1 MDYYQVLG
9 VDKTSSQDEI
19 KRAYRKLAGKHHPDR
34 GGDAEE
40 FKRVQEAYETLGDP
54 ERRAAY
60 DNPQPQGFSFRTHFG
75 EGNPF
80 GDIFGDIFGGNFQQG
95 FRQPQT
101 KNNDALV
108 DIAID
113 LVQAYHG
120 ADIEFNTNYGH
131 ERIHIPPGAR
141 VGSKYRIHGRGP
153 RQYSELPPGD
163 LIVRIR
169 QIHMPEGMGRE
180 NDDLFVQVSVNAI
193 DMIIGGEIE
202 LAHPSGKTIKVK
214 VPAGTQ
220 PHSKLRLSNL
230 GFPNPANALHLGHLY
245 VIVLPSIPVITN
257 QDHIEMLSK
266 IRNETKS

>member
-9 VDKTSSQDEI
+9 VEKTASQDDI
-19 KRAYRKLAGKHHPDR
+19 KRSYRRLASKHHPDR

-40 FKRVQEAYETLGDP
+40 FKRVQEAYDTLGDP

-60 DNPQPQGFSFRTHFG
+60 DNPQPQGFSFRTNFG

-80 GDIFGDIFGGNFQQG
+80 ADIFGDMFGGFSQG

-101 KNNDALV
+101 KNNDAMV

-120 ADIEFNTNYGH
+120 ADIEINTNLGR
-131 ERIHIPPGAR
+131 ERIHIQPGAR

-153 RQYSELPPGD
+153 RQYTELPPGD

-169 QIHMPEGMGRE
+169 HIQMPEGMGRE
-180 NDDLFVQVSVNAI
+180 NDDLYIQIGVNVL
-193 DMIIGGEIE
+193 DMMVGGEIE
-202 LAHPSGKTIKVK
+202 IAHPSGKNIRVK
-214 VPAGTQ
+214 IPAGTQ
-220 PHSKLRLSNL
+220 PQSKLRLSNL

-245 VIVLPSIPVITN
+245 VIVMPSVPVITN
-257 QDHIEMLSK
+257 QEHIDLLVK
-266 IRNETKS
+266 IRNEIKS